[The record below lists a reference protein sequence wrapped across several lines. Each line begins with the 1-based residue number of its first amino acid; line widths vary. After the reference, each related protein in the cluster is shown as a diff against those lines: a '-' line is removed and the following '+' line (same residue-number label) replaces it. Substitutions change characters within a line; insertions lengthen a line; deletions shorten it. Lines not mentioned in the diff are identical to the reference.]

1 MDMIEEY
8 EERKRLR
15 RSRFRWR
22 IAAVVAILAVAALLY
37 AQQKPP
43 IGPHIAR
50 LSVDGVITDDR
61 AQQKALERIA
71 SDDTI
76 EALILE
82 IDSPGGTVVG
92 SEILYDEIRRVAADK
107 PVVAVLRTVAASGGY
122 MAAIAADHVV
132 ARGNT
137 ITGSVGVI
145 AQIPNASELLERV
158 GVEVLEVKSGPLK
171 AQPSPFNPVDAAALN
186 AQKDMVTESFDWFL
200 GLVEERRG
208 LDAAALGEI
217 EAGGIFTGR
226 QALEIGL
233 IDTIGGE
240 REAVA
245 WLEAERD
252 ITEDRPIRNYGQPEE
267 EGVFGGLLPLFGLT
281 DAGKTLLSPGLLA
294 LYR

>member
-1 MDMIEEY
+1 M
-8 EERKRLR
+8 
-15 RSRFRWR
+15 
-22 IAAVVAILAVAALLY
+22 
-37 AQQKPP
+37 
-43 IGPHIAR
+43 
-50 LSVDGVITDDR
+50 
-61 AQQKALERIA
+61 
-71 SDDTI
+71 
-76 EALILE
+76 
-82 IDSPGGTVVG
+82 
-92 SEILYDEIRRVAADK
+92 
-107 PVVAVLRTVAASGGY
+107 
-122 MAAIAADHVV
+122 
-132 ARGNT
+132 
-137 ITGSVGVI
+137 
-145 AQIPNASELLERV
+145 
-158 GVEVLEVKSGPLK
+158 
-171 AQPSPFNPVDAAALN
+171 N

-281 DAGKTLLSPGLLA
+281 DAGKALLSPGLLA